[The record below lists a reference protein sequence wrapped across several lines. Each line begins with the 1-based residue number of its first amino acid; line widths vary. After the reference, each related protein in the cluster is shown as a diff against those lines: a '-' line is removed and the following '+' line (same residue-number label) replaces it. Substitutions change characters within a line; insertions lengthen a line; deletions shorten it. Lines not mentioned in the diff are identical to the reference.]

1 LTEIKSDRK
10 MNRLIQF
17 LFIGFAAIVFLSC
30 TKKTSDLEELKKEFA
45 KGNFTRATAI
55 IEELKSSDL
64 YKNHSSEIEIIDA
77 KVERIQLDFSK
88 SELQIKDELI
98 PWFPNVS
105 TEQLRK
111 WEEDKTL
118 EMKLINGERKYFKN
132 AVSNLFRLDSIAG
145 KTKENANGKTVDPL
159 DEFCLEHNSN
169 LLSLANSDGNVQ
181 EIPKKYRIDFTIT
194 LKPDAIPAGE
204 IVKCW
209 MPFPRE
215 SLPRQKNVKLIEV
228 NSDKYVLAEN
238 QNLQRSL
245 FIEKT
250 TEAGKPTIFR
260 YSAEFE
266 TSAQYFNLDT
276 GKIKPYDIESEVYK
290 TFTAERKPHIV
301 FTNEIQQLTN
311 KITSGSTNPFEKV
324 KSIYYWI
331 NKNITWASA
340 LEYSTFECIPE
351 YVLAN
356 KHGDCG
362 MQTLLFMSMARFAGI
377 PCKWQSGWML
387 HPGESNL
394 HDWCEVYYE
403 EIGWVPVD
411 QSFGLQNSENQ
422 KLKEFYISG
431 IDEFRLIINDDFS
444 SELYPEKLFFRSE
457 PVDFQRGELE
467 WKDGNIYF
475 NQWNYDLDINYL
487 N

>member
-1 LTEIKSDRK
+1 

-17 LFIGFAAIVFLSC
+17 LLISFAAIVFLSC
-30 TKKTSDLEELKKEFA
+30 AKKTSDLEELNKQFA
-45 KGNFTRATAI
+45 KGNFTSATKI

-64 YKNHSSEIEIIDA
+64 HKIYSSEIEIIEA
-77 KVERIQLDFSK
+77 KIERIQIDFSK
-88 SELQIKDELI
+88 NESQIKDELT

-105 TEQLRK
+105 AEQLRK
-111 WEEDKTL
+111 WEDDKTL
-118 EMKLINGERKYFKN
+118 EMKLIDGERKYFKN
-132 AVSNLFRLDSIAG
+132 AVSNLFRLDSLAG
-145 KTKENANGKTVDPL
+145 KIKENTNGAVIDPF
-159 DEFCLEHNSN
+159 DDFCLQHTSN
-169 LLSLANSDGNVQ
+169 ILSLTNSDGNFQ
-181 EIPKKYRIDFTIT
+181 EKPKKYRIDFTIT
-194 LKPDAIPAGE
+194 LKPDAIPSGE

-215 SLPRQKNVKLIEV
+215 SLPRQRNVKLIEV
-228 NSDKYVLAEN
+228 NSEKYVLADN

-245 FIEKT
+245 YFEKI
-250 TEAGKPTIFR
+250 TEAGTPTIFK
-260 YSAEFE
+260 YTAEFE

-276 GKIKPYDIESEVYK
+276 SKIKLYDIDSENYK
-290 TFTAERKPHIV
+290 TFTAERNPHIV
-301 FTNEIQQLTN
+301 FSNEIQQLTN

-331 NKNITWASA
+331 NNNITWASA

-356 KHGDCG
+356 RHGDCG

-387 HPGESNL
+387 HPGELNL

-403 EIGWVPVD
+403 GIGWVPLD
-411 QSFGLQNSENQ
+411 QSFGLQNTENQ
-422 KLKEFYISG
+422 RLKEFYISG

-444 SELYPEKLFFRSE
+444 SELHPEKQFYRSE
-457 PVDFQRGELE
+457 PIDFQRGELE
-467 WKDGNIYF
+467 WKGGNIYF
-475 NQWNYDLDINYL
+475 NQWNYHLDINYL